1 MIKRMSGGNYSL
13 HVVCLKCCSNP
24 AMRVIRACGAAV
36 KDQMTKIRFTFE
48 YLHMA
53 PNSHEL
59 FWVH

>member
-1 MIKRMSGGNYSL
+1 MSGGNYSL

-36 KDQMTKIRFTFE
+36 KDQMTKIRFMFE

-53 PNSHEL
+53 PNSH
-59 FWVH
+59 